1 MIKYNQIKSV
11 HLEISSRCNAMCPA
25 CPRNFYGVDVIDNYP
40 VCDLR
45 LDQIKK
51 IFPVEFLKQLDNI
64 LINGNYGDFV
74 TARDALG
81 IIDYFYQE
89 NNRLNIEVSTTG
101 SAQPKIW
108 AGLGKLPVRVVFRLD
123 GLRDTHHL
131 YRQNT
136 DFDMIINNAKK
147 FIAAGGNATWTMIVF
162 DHNKHQIEQ
171 CRTMSQQLG
180 FKQFRVIQEPPN
192 ARNTFPVFSADR
204 RLSHVVGDYQGS
216 TDFDVLW
223 QQRSQRDARLNVE
236 YHEESYP
243 IKCQA
248 QENRQIYIAS
258 DGNVYPC
265 CWLGFSPQT
274 DDTRLVNHQMRPMI
288 KENNAIEYGIE
299 HAIEWFTHVEESWS
313 KSSVAEG
320 KLSACNETCGIR
332 T

>member
-25 CPRNFYGVDVIDNYP
+25 CPRNFHGVDVIKNYP
-40 VCDLR
+40 ICDLR

-74 TARDALG
+74 TARDALQ
-81 IIDYFYQE
+81 IIEYFYQA
-89 NNRLNIEVSTTG
+89 NRRLDVEVSTNG
-101 SAQPKIW
+101 SGQPKMW
-108 AGLGKLPVRVVFRLD
+108 AELGKFPVRIAFRLD
-123 GLRDTHHL
+123 GLKDTHHL
-131 YRQNT
+131 YRQKT
-136 DFDMIINNAKK
+136 DFDLIIDNAKK

-162 DHNKHQIEQ
+162 DHNKHQVEQ
-171 CRTMSQQLG
+171 CQELAKKLG
-180 FKQFRVIQEPPN
+180 FRHFRANKESPSSSNI
-192 ARNTFPVFSADR
+192 FPAFTPDR

-223 QQRSQRDARLNVE
+223 QQHQRDPRLGIE
-236 YHEESYP
+236 YHKESYP
-243 IKCQA
+243 IKCKVQQA
-248 QENRQIYIAS
+248 KQIYIAS

-265 CWLGFSPQT
+265 CWLGFSPLT
-274 DDTRLVNHQMRPMI
+274 DDTRLENLQMRDFL

-299 HAIEWFTHVEESWS
+299 HAIEWFNHVEESWD

-320 KLSACNETCGIR
+320 KLAACNETCGIR
-332 T
+332 

>member
-11 HLEISSRCNAMCPA
+11 HLEISSRCNAMCPS
-25 CPRNFYGVDVIDNYP
+25 CPRNFYGVDIIDNYP

-74 TARDALG
+74 TARDALK
-81 IIDYFYQE
+81 IVEYFYQA
-89 NNRLNIEVSTTG
+89 NRRLDVEVSTNG
-101 SAQPKIW
+101 SGQPKMW
-108 AGLGKLPVRVVFRLD
+108 ANLGKFPVRIAFRLD
-123 GLRDTHHL
+123 GLKDTHHL

-136 DFDMIINNAKK
+136 DFDLIIDNAKK
-147 FIAAGGNATWTMIVF
+147 FIAAGGNATWTMIMF

-171 CRTMSQQLG
+171 CRQLSKELG
-180 FKQFRVIQEPPN
+180 FRHFRVHQEPRN
-192 ARNTFPVFSADR
+192 SRNTFPVFTSDR

-223 QQRSQRDARLNVE
+223 QQTSQRDARLNVE
-236 YHEESYP
+236 YHKESYP
-243 IKCQA
+243 IKCKA
-248 QENRQIYIAS
+248 QKSNQIYIAS

-274 DDTRLVNHQMRPMI
+274 DDTRLVNHQMRDFL
-288 KENNAIEYGIE
+288 KKTNAIEYGIE
-299 HAIEWFTHVEESWS
+299 HAIGWFNHIEESWD

-320 KLSACNETCGIR
+320 KLAACNEICGIR
-332 T
+332 